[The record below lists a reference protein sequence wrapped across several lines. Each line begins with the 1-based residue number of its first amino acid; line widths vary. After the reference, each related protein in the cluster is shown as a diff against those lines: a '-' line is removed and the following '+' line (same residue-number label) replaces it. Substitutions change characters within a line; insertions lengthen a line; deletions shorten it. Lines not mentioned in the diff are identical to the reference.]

1 MFTKHTDQTAQ
12 AQQTPTIVVIGIG
25 NEYRQDDAAGLLVA
39 RALRRLVPRS
49 VQVLECTGAS
59 LELIDDWALADRVV
73 LVDAVLSGA
82 APGTIYYIE
91 VHDQPIPAYLFHY
104 STHDFNV
111 SDSIELARLL
121 GKLPRR
127 LIVYGIE
134 GMEYGQGT
142 SVSQEVAE
150 AVETVTSRIL
160 QYVHLSD
167 EDAESQEQEQKQEQ
181 KV

>member
-1 MFTKHTDQTAQ
+1 MYTKLRDQTAR
-12 AQQTPTIVVIGIG
+12 QTPTSVVIGIG
-25 NEYRQDDAAGLLVA
+25 NEYRQDDGAGLLVA

-49 VQVLECTGAS
+49 VQVLECTGAT

-82 APGTIYYIE
+82 APGTIYCIE

-127 LIVYGIE
+127 LVVYGIE
-134 GMEYGQGT
+134 GKEYGQGT
-142 SVSQEVAE
+142 NISEEVAE
-150 AVETVTSRIL
+150 AIETVTGRIL
-160 QYVHLSD
+160 QYIRTSD
-167 EDAESQEQEQKQEQ
+167 EEAESQEHKQEQ

>member
-1 MFTKHTDQTAQ
+1 MFTKHRDQTAQ
-12 AQQTPTIVVIGIG
+12 QNPTTVVIGIG
-25 NEYRQDDAAGLLVA
+25 NEYRQDDGAGLLVA
-39 RALRRLVPRS
+39 RALNRLVPRS

-82 APGTIYYIE
+82 VPGTIYCIE
-91 VHDQPIPAYLFHY
+91 VNDQPIPAYLFHY

-127 LIVYGIE
+127 LVVYGIE
-134 GMEYGQGT
+134 GKEYGQGT
-142 SVSQEVAE
+142 NVSEEVAE
-150 AVETVTSRIL
+150 AIETVTSRIL
-160 QYVHLSD
+160 QYIRISD
-167 EDAESQEQEQKQEQ
+167 EEIESHEQEQKQEQ